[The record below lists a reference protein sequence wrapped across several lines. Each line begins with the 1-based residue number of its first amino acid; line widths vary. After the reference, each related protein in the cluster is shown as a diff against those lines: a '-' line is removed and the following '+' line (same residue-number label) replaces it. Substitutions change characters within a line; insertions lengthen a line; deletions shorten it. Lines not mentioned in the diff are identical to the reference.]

1 MAMSVSGDWASEA
14 ANLPSAL
21 REASL
26 RSLLPVA
33 DLVVERDFD
42 RLQVVFVRDGFHLR
56 ALDFLEL
63 GFLLVH
69 PAADQRAYSGSET
82 RADRCSD
89 GRALAASGHRADSRA
104 GYGASASADRGALS
118 RFAHVLECRAS
129 GRQQRGRHHGC
140 HGSFGRSHRRIVL
153 FYLTIVSS
161 RSGPTEM
168 ILTGTPVSRSM
179 NSMYSLS

>member
-33 DLVVERDFD
+33 EQDLVVERDFD

-89 GRALAASGHRADSRA
+89 GRALAASRPSR
-104 GYGASASADRGALS
+104 R
-118 RFAHVLECRAS
+118 
-129 GRQQRGRHHGC
+129 
-140 HGSFGRSHRRIVL
+140 
-153 FYLTIVSS
+153 
-161 RSGPTEM
+161 
-168 ILTGTPVSRSM
+168 
-179 NSMYSLS
+179 

>member
-1 MAMSVSGDWASEA
+1 MPVDGYVRLGRLDERGGELAQRAPRGVAQV
-14 ANLPSAL
+14 AL
-21 REASL
+21 AGGEQ
-26 RSLLPVA
+26 

-56 ALDFLEL
+56 ALDFLEF

-104 GYGASASADRGALS
+104 GYGASAVLLMFWNA
-118 RFAHVLECRAS
+118 AHPV
-129 GRQQRGRHHGC
+129 
-140 HGSFGRSHRRIVL
+140 
-153 FYLTIVSS
+153 VSS
-161 RSGPTEM
+161 AAAIMAAMDPLVVLIVISFCFT
-168 ILTGTPVSRSM
+168 
-179 NSMYSLS
+179 

>member
-1 MAMSVSGDWASEA
+1 MGKGMSFVAGA
-14 ANLPSAL
+14 ALGA
-21 REASL
+21 A
-26 RSLLPVA
+26 A
-33 DLVVERDFD
+33 GVV
-42 RLQVVFVRDGFHLR
+42 
-56 ALDFLEL
+56 L
-63 GFLLVH
+63 GVLYA
-69 PAADQRAYSGSET
+69 PRSGSET

-89 GRALAASGHRADSRA
+89 GRALAASGHRSDSRA

-118 RFAHVLECRAS
+118 RFAHVLERRAS

-179 NSMYSLS
+179 NSTYSLS